1 MRSAPFFL
9 GSRRFQPVPFCTSES
24 VDSGVGVTL
33 CSIRGR
39 GSTRLRRILGLLTV
53 WAGLLVSG
61 AMSAQTPPVFSPA
74 AGALDRPY
82 HSGGTLAFTDV
93 DNNGW
98 DDLIILDGGHT
109 VVVEYQGP
117 QGFYAVEGASVS
129 GSLQWGACVGDLDNS
144 GSKDLISGGS
154 YDGVHFVRMGPDGSG
169 PLEDLDNGAMFMQ
182 ACAMV
187 DLDNDGVL
195 DLFACHDDGLS
206 RLWKGGQMQTP
217 TPDDSLI
224 PLTEYDPGDYP
235 FTDHSGNYGVV
246 TADVNG
252 DGFTDIYIAK
262 CRQFIVD
269 PFDPRRVNQLWMSDG
284 NGGWTE
290 EAASRGLVLN
300 EQSWTADFGDIDND
314 GDLDALITN
323 HSSPLALLEN
333 DGTGHFTDITA
344 GSGLDVTG
352 FFLQAKLADLDNDG
366 FLDLLTTGGTN
377 AQRCFLGQGDG
388 TFAPAAWPFGDADA
402 MLSFA
407 LGDVGRDGTLDVYA
421 SYGNVYV
428 SPDAYNPD
436 VLYLNEGIGHHWV
449 AFDLQGLESNLDAV
463 GARVSLYGSW
473 GVQVREVRAGESYG
487 MTSTHHVL
495 FGLGD
500 ETAIDSAVVR
510 FPSGTE
516 KVWVEPAADQY
527 HAVFEAPCSLPAFGV
542 EANGSTV
549 LCPGTSVVLSTGIEG
564 QQFLWNTGDTTAEI
578 TMDAPGYY
586 AVLVTDAEGCS
597 GMSASIRVTRAAE
610 VVPSVGIT
618 GEAVGCD
625 GREVVLYAQ
634 VQGTGW
640 NWSSGG
646 QQDSLVVTTNG
657 SFHIVQ
663 DDGCGGL
670 QTSDTLDVIFHPN
683 PQEPN
688 LEDVIEDL
696 PATVTLGGG
705 SDAFNWFENEDDESP
720 LATGFQFTTPLL
732 DSTTTF
738 WVESVLVYDLILA
751 SGGAQTQG
759 NGAYFDNSD
768 YGLNFDVHEDII
780 IDSVLVFAEVAG
792 ARTVGVIDASG
803 ALLEQATAFLPAGA
817 SYMPLSISVPE
828 GQGYGLRCIGDNLG
842 LWRDGVGTA
851 LEYPYALGD
860 LATITSNNLNNPA
873 NSTNYYYYFYDW
885 HISTPP
891 TVCISNRTDV
901 SVISLLEGCTYPSAN
916 NFNAVATH
924 ENGSCFWVGC
934 MDEAAINFHPIH
946 TIDSDSCIYTLN
958 PAPGICPADLDGN
971 GSTGSSDLLLLL
983 TDFGQ
988 PCEE

>member
-1 MRSAPFFL
+1 MRCRHL
-9 GSRRFQPVPFCTSES
+9 SRLLVVC
-24 VDSGVGVTL
+24 
-33 CSIRGR
+33 
-39 GSTRLRRILGLLTV
+39 LGLLLSGQV
-53 WAGLLVSG
+53 VAQIPLL
-61 AMSAQTPPVFSPA
+61 FSPA

-98 DDLIILDGGHT
+98 DDLVILDEGHV

-117 QGFYAVEGASVS
+117 EGFHAAEVTSVGS
-129 GSLQWGACVGDLDNS
+129 SLQWGACVGDLDNS

-154 YDGVHFVRMGPDGSG
+154 YDGVHFVRMAPDGGG

-182 ACAMV
+182 ACTMV
-187 DLDNDGVL
+187 DLDGDGVL

-206 RLWKGGQMQTP
+206 RLWKGGQMETP

-252 DGFTDIYIAK
+252 DGHTDIYIAK

-300 EQSWTADFGDIDND
+300 KQSWTADFGDIDND

-323 HSSPLALLEN
+323 HSSPMALLEN
-333 DGTGHFTDITA
+333 DGTGHFTDITSA
-344 GSGLDVTG
+344 SGLEVVG
-352 FFLQAKLADLDNDG
+352 FFLQAKLADLNNDG

-377 AQRCFLGQGDG
+377 AQRFFLGNGDG
-388 TFAPAAWPFGDADA
+388 TFSPSAWPFGDADA

-436 VLYLNEGIGHHWV
+436 VLYLNEGSGHHWV
-449 AFDLQGLESNLDAV
+449 AFDLQGVASNLDAV
-463 GARVSLYGSW
+463 GSRVSLYGSS

-487 MTSTHHVL
+487 MTGTHHVL

-510 FPSGTE
+510 FPSGVE
-516 KVWVEPAADQY
+516 KVWVAPAADQY
-527 HAVFEAPCSLPAFGV
+527 HAVMESSCTLEAFGI
-542 EANGSTV
+542 EASGNTL
-549 LCPGTSVVLSTGIEG
+549 LCPGESVALSAEVEG
-564 QQFLWNTGDTTAEI
+564 HQYLWNTGDTTAQI
-578 TMDAPGYY
+578 NVDAPGYY
-586 AVLVTDAEGCS
+586 TVLVTDTEGCS
-597 GMSASIRVTRAAE
+597 GVASPLRVTLAEE
-610 VVPSVGIT
+610 VVPSMDVAGDL
-618 GEAVGCD
+618 VGCD
-625 GREVVLYAQ
+625 GRSVLLYPE
-634 VQGTGW
+634 VQGQGW
-640 NWSSGG
+640 NWSIGG
-646 QQDSLVVTTNG
+646 QADSLVVTSNG
-657 SFHIVQ
+657 TFHIVQ

-670 QTSDTLDVIFHPN
+670 QSSDTLSVVFHPN

-688 LEDVIEDL
+688 LPDVIEDL
-696 PATVTLGGG
+696 PAAVTLGGG
-705 SDAFNWFENEDDESP
+705 SLPLHWFEGMDDDTP
-720 LATGFQFTTPLL
+720 LATGPQFTTPVL
-732 DSTTTF
+732 DSTNTF
-738 WVESVLVYDLILA
+738 WVESVSVYDLTLA
-751 SGGAQTQG
+751 SGGAQDQG

-768 YGLNFDVHEDII
+768 YGLNFDAHEDIVL
-780 IDSVLVFAEVAG
+780 DSVLVFAEVAG
-792 ARTVGVIDASG
+792 NRTVGVVDASG
-803 ALLEQATAFLPAGA
+803 TLLGQATAYLPSGA
-817 SYMPLSISVPE
+817 SYMPLSLPVPE

-885 HISTPP
+885 HLSTPP
-891 TVCISNRTDV
+891 TVCTSSRTDV
-901 SVISLLEGCTYPSAN
+901 SVISLIQGCTYPSAG
-916 NFNAVATH
+916 NFNGVATH
-924 ENGSCFWVGC
+924 EDGTCFWMGC
-934 MDEAAINFHPIH
+934 MDETAINFHPIH
-946 TIDSDSCIYTLN
+946 TVADDSCIYTLN

-988 PCEE
+988 PCEAE